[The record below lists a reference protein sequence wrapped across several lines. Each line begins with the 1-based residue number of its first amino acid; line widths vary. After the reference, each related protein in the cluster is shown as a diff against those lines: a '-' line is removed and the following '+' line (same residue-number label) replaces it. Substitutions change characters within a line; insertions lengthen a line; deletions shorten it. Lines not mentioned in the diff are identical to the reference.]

1 MGIPTGFSLDVVLC
15 VVPAL
20 HFPSWLASHIWAF
33 VNKAVTQNE
42 VKPQEGSTRDQQEL
56 VKTGGISKLSTSRQA
71 EHISPTV
78 RHRGK
83 LRSLGQVSFVPQGWP
98 FSTAAL
104 HTSPLHRPAVLW
116 EGCWEVWIQLV
127 QQHPL
132 VPFLSKMGQART
144 RPAELAEGTKPSL
157 VMCHLRFLRGSWAFR
172 SIGSSSS
179 QLLATILSVRPSPKE
194 RAGRQ

>member
-1 MGIPTGFSLDVVLC
+1 MGIPTGFSLDVVLRI
-15 VVPAL
+15 VHLL
-20 HFPSWLASHIWAF
+20 HFPSWLASHIRAF
-33 VNKAVTQNE
+33 VNKAMTQNE
-42 VKPQEGSTRDQQEL
+42 VKPQEGSIRDQQEL
-56 VKTGGISKLSTSRQA
+56 VKTGGISKPSTSRQA
-71 EHISPTV
+71 KHAFRTV

-83 LRSLGQVSFVPQGWP
+83 LGSLGQVSFVLQGWP
-98 FSTAAL
+98 LSTAAL
-104 HTSPLHRPAVLW
+104 HTSLLYRPAVLW

-157 VMCHLRFLRGSWAFR
+157 VMCHLRFLRGWWAF
-172 SIGSSSS
+172 GSTGSSS